1 MIRQWIYGTP
11 PETFAVVKEVPLG
24 ESLPHF
30 SLEEGPRFTCPLGPE
45 DVVYG
50 LGETMRGINK
60 RGHRYISFNYD
71 DPEHLDDMPS
81 MYGSHNFLVVDGEAA
96 FIGEVSLRYRLNQA
110 LLHHGGH
117 IGYGVRYSEWGK
129 GYGTQLLR
137 FALEQAQKRG
147 MDRVLVACLDT
158 NLASARVIE
167 KNGFVLENKVTDTLD
182 GRPVLFRRYWKT
194 L

>member
-1 MIRQWIYGTP
+1 M
-11 PETFAVVKEVPLG
+11 
-24 ESLPHF
+24 
-30 SLEEGPRFTCPLGPE
+30 PRFVLPE
-45 DVVYG
+45 PAYLASYTEARQEYLRHGVTTHAFDDAGACDIFAKYENYRQARDLPPGRV
-50 LGETMRGINK
+50 GEGRWW
-60 RGHRYISFNYD
+60 
-71 DPEHLDDMPS
+71 L
-81 MYGSHNFLVVDGEAA
+81 VDGEAA

-147 MDRVLVACLDT
+147 MDRVLVTCLDT

-167 KNGFVLENKVTDTLD
+167 KNGFVLENKVADTLD